1 MYHCNAEIGTATTG
15 ICDVVESSDDQS
27 CECEH
32 AADAVA
38 GLPVEVSSDR
48 VASNFLCESECGVSG
63 ILNADESSDEQHP
76 GAVCAD
82 ESSDAIPPDAGGI
95 DTSVPEESQ
104 QTDTRSTRHR
114 ARTTRRGE
122 ARRGSV
128 LPILLLSA
136 AIAGTL
142 PAGDKVARGLC
153 LGSSDPHVLGG
164 EQAAQPPR
172 RGAAFSVLA
181 HAEATV
187 DDLMAR
193 PFASMNEPTATEPL
207 DADAEV
213 LDAPPVVTRRDQV
226 IPPATQ
232 KIVSAWRRRAR
243 RCMTLAEKGL
253 FNQARR
259 MRPPDVWLPAES
271 HQTPETRQWAWDF
284 TPLARGEP
292 ACPMG
297 QSKREAADQ
306 TTVATVE
313 ALIAAK
319 ARGDFADEA
328 IIDEMIA
335 GMSDDVAFDP
345 SRHGTLLCAPHLSA
359 LREWSIACERT
370 SANVTRGWAY
380 EDALPCWPMRAC
392 PYGVVDE
399 SERAGEAK
407 YRLTN
412 DLSWPPPGMLPA
424 GGGEFVLSHNDE
436 MDRSRWPPAR
446 MIHVRDV
453 AEAAAIMQLSG
464 APVKLWSVDCEAFYR
479 KMHRRRAEIW
489 RNVMLVPNG
498 FQVDT
503 RCCFGS
509 AADAAKCARV
519 SNLLAHEG
527 KKAMAA
533 VDRMYPPRDQRI
545 LDWQRARREACGEL
559 ENAQLCDALGQV
571 GLYIDDA
578 PACSFDDLLFD
589 VDGNALW
596 QNGVHVSRAQAHF
609 DAFCQMLE
617 RFGHTSKRSKEQ
629 RPCLRLEVLGVE
641 IDLES
646 RRMWL
651 SLRTAKRYRER
662 VLAATKEKQM
672 PRLEYLRLMGRLQ
685 FAAAVFPRGRQ
696 WLHAAWR
703 VARARFRLAGDK
715 VQITARVRRE
725 FGCWAAALRSPE
737 EEGVPLAARREV
749 EQMGNPGVGAIY
761 ADASGS
767 IGWAAWTVAG
777 DTLYWCGGEWSDDV
791 RQELHINEME
801 LFASTVG
808 LMTLAPMA
816 GLSQVHNFTDNTV
829 AMSAMRSATAKSARM
844 QELLAARVEWMLSHG
859 INEAALRVSTRANL
873 WADLGSRGEAA
884 EMQRQAEQLGL
895 SVVQIAPCPQLRT
908 ADYLVGMH
916 GDVC

>member
-48 VASNFLCESECGVSG
+48 VASNSLCESECGVSG
-63 ILNADESSDEQHP
+63 ILNVDESLDEQFP
-76 GAVCAD
+76 GAGSVD
-82 ESSDAIPPDAGGI
+82 ESIPD
-95 DTSVPEESQ
+95 DMQ
-104 QTDTRSTRHR
+104 QTGEGN
-114 ARTTRRGE
+114 TRRRGRAAHRE
-122 ARRGSV
+122 TPRRGAL
-128 LPILLLSA
+128 LPILLLSTA
-136 AIAGTL
+136 LAGTL

-153 LGSSDPHVLGG
+153 MGSSDPHMLGG

-181 HAEATV
+181 HVEATAEE
-187 DDLMAR
+187 LMAR
-193 PFASMNEPTATEPL
+193 PFAAMNEPSATEPL
-207 DADAEV
+207 GVEESAQT
-213 LDAPPVVTRRDQV
+213 APPVVTRRDQV

-232 KIVSAWRRRAR
+232 KIVSSWRRRAR
-243 RCMTLAEKGL
+243 RCMALAEKGL

-259 MRPPDVWLPAES
+259 LRPPDLWLPAEL
-271 HQTPETRQWAWDF
+271 HQTPETRQWAWDL
-284 TPLARGEP
+284 TPLDRGEP
-292 ACPMG
+292 ARPLG
-297 QSKREAADQ
+297 QSTSEIEDPALLAAREQLRAARAQ
-306 TTVATVE
+306 
-313 ALIAAK
+313 
-319 ARGDFADEA
+319 GDFADVA
-328 IIDEMIA
+328 ILDEMIA
-335 GMSDDVAFDP
+335 GISDDVAFDP

-370 SANVTRGWAY
+370 DANVERGWAY
-380 EDALPCWPMRAC
+380 EGELPCWPMRAC
-392 PYGVVDE
+392 PYGVVNE
-399 SERAGEAK
+399 SERAGVAK

-412 DLSWPPPGMLPA
+412 DLSWPPPGMLPD

-446 MIHVRDV
+446 MIHVREV

-479 KMHRRRAEIW
+479 KMYRRQAEIW
-489 RNVMLVPNG
+489 RNVMLVPRG

-519 SNLLAHEG
+519 SNFLAHEG
-527 KKAMAA
+527 RKALAE

-559 ENAQLCDALGQV
+559 ENAQLCDALGHV

-589 VDGNALW
+589 AAGNALW
-596 QNGVHVSRAQAHF
+596 RDGVHVTRAQAHF
-609 DAFCQMLE
+609 EAFCKMLE

-629 RPCLRLEVLGVE
+629 SPRLRLEVLGVE
-641 IDLES
+641 IDLQS

-651 SLRTAKRYRER
+651 SPRTAERYRSR
-662 VLAATKEKQM
+662 VLAAAKEKQI

-715 VQITARVRRE
+715 IQVTARVRRD
-725 FGCWAAALRSPE
+725 FGYWAAALRSPE
-737 EEGVPLAARREV
+737 EEGVPLASRSEV

-761 ADASGS
+761 ADASGE

-777 DTLYWCGGEWSDDV
+777 DTLYWCGGEWSSNV
-791 RQELHINEME
+791 RSELHINEKE

-808 LMTLAPMA
+808 LMTLAPAA

-829 AMSAMRSATAKSARM
+829 AMSAMRSAVAKSARM
-844 QELLAARVEWMLSHG
+844 QELLALRVEWMLGHG
-859 INEAALRVSTRANL
+859 VNEAALRVSTRANL
-873 WADLGSRGEAA
+873 WADLGSRGQAA

-895 SVVQIAPCPQLRT
+895 SVIQLAPCPQLQT
-908 ADYLVGMH
+908 ADHLVSMH